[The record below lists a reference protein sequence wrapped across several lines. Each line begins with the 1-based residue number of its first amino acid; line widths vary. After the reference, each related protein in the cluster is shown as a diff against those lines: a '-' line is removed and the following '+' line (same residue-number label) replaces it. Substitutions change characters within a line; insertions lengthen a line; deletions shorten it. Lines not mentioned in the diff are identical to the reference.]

1 MIHWDKWAYK
11 PIIIFTSSYVDV
23 LLFLHYFGIVMLYL
37 RNKEVKYVLEVIRT
51 TDGESRFYNCG
62 AESIQT
68 AGAYVLSKVIKNKIF
83 KLIYYFSIIAISHCT
98 IRRSSTGAKVDWA
111 M

>member
-11 PIIIFTSSYVDV
+11 PIIIFTSSYVEV

-68 AGAYVLSKVIKNKIF
+68 AGAFVLSKVIF
-83 KLIYYFSIIAISHCT
+83 
-98 IRRSSTGAKVDWA
+98 
-111 M
+111 